1 MKEEEEIESYTIW
14 SCPNYIFILH
24 DEPKVFVDKKFWVC
38 LLYVRVW
45 QNICLNKIEWV
56 WEWGVGVCIQFVFI
70 TQWKLLWM
78 IFTSLINICSKK
90 RNTTNDGN
98 GTCTHVINA
107 FYTFNMTFSNKMSW
121 TKLNLVFTTA
131 IFKKT
136 FLVNFLSPVFINCY
150 FDKV

>member
-1 MKEEEEIESYTIW
+1 MRRTWKKRRRLKAIRYDLALITFLFCMMSRKFLWVRNLGMSTI
-14 SCPNYIFILH
+14 CACVTKYL
-24 DEPKVFVDKKFWVC
+24 
-38 LLYVRVW
+38 
-45 QNICLNKIEWV
+45 LNKIEWV

-70 TQWKLLWM
+70 SQWKLLWM
-78 IFTSLINICSKK
+78 IFTSLINICSEK

-131 IFKKT
+131 IFNKK
-136 FLVNFLSPVFINCY
+136 LS
-150 FDKV
+150 

>member
-1 MKEEEEIESYTIW
+1 M
-14 SCPNYIFILH
+14 
-24 DEPKVFVDKKFWVC
+24 
-38 LLYVRVW
+38 W

-131 IFKKT
+131 IFKK
-136 FLVNFLSPVFINCY
+136 NFLSSFSLTCSYPLLICIFVFTRYKRWYDYPQSIKLIHSLISSPY
-150 FDKV
+150 FFWFSCIKCGIVK